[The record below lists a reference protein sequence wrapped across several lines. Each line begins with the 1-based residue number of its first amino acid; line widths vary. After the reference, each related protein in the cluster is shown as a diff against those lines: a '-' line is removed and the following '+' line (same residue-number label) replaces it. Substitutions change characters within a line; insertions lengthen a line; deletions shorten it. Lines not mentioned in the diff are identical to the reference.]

1 MYYLDTLNEAQKQAV
16 LTTDGPLLV
25 LAGAGAGKTKTVTHR
40 ILHLINQ
47 GIPARAI
54 IAITFT
60 NKAAKELRERLH
72 QLLPEGNEPLL
83 ATTFHGLGVRILRE
97 HGLTIGVPKNFSIYD
112 RGEST
117 DVVKEVLIA
126 QNIDPKKFEPKRFL
140 GAISKAKSDGL
151 MVNDYVPTTYDFFSK
166 LVKPVW
172 EKYENLLRERGGLDF
187 DDLLLKTTI
196 LFRERPDILKHYQ
209 IKWSHV
215 HIDEYQDTNGIQ
227 YELSRQ
233 LAGSKQN
240 ICVVGD
246 IDQSIYSWRGADF
259 ENLLRFERDFDNVKT
274 ITLEENYRS
283 TKIILEAANA
293 VIVNNKK
300 RKAKNLFTRGANGE
314 QLTLSAY
321 STEADEA
328 LGIATIIEQLVGE
341 GKVNYK
347 EIALLYR
354 TNFQSRILEEA
365 LIKNTIPYILL
376 GTRFYERKEIKDLI
390 AFIKAAINRED
401 WGSIRRV
408 INVPARGI
416 GKTTLIKLAAGQYTE
431 LPAGTRQKVDQFY
444 LLLDKI
450 KLLTET
456 SLPSS
461 IIKEVLR
468 LTGLEAELKKGSEDD
483 IDRLEN
489 LRELVTVATAY
500 DPHGSDGLFMLLADI
515 ALTSDQ
521 DDDNGQVDG
530 VKLMTVHA
538 AKGLEFDYVFIT
550 GLEQDLFPHAPIG
563 TEERDNEEERRL
575 FYVALTRA
583 RKKIYL
589 SYTETRLV
597 FGNRRFNIPS
607 EFLSEIP
614 NHLLTTETNRLSI
627 VDF

>member
-1 MYYLDTLNEAQKQAV
+1 MNYLNTLNEAQRQAV
-16 LTTDGPLLV
+16 LATEGPLLV

-40 ILHLINQ
+40 ILHLITQ
-47 GIPARAI
+47 GVDPEAI

-72 QLLPEGNEPLL
+72 TLLPEGGRSPL

-97 HGLTIGVPKNFSIYD
+97 HGSAIGVTKNFSIYD
-112 RGEST
+112 RGDSL
-117 DVVKEVLIA
+117 DALKEVIVK
-126 QNIDPKKFEPKRFL
+126 QGIDPKKFEPKRFL
-140 GAISKAKSDGL
+140 GAISKAKGDGVTL
-151 MVNDYVPTTYDFFSK
+151 NDYTPSSYDFFPK

-172 EKYENLLRERGGLDF
+172 EKYEALLKERGALDF
-187 DDLLLKTTI
+187 DDLLLKIVI
-196 LFRERPDILKHYQ
+196 LFRNNPEILKHYQ
-209 IKWSHV
+209 NRWSHI
-215 HIDEYQDTNGIQ
+215 HIDEYQDTNGLQ
-227 YELSRQ
+227 YELSRR
-233 LAGSKQN
+233 LAGSQQN

-259 ENLLRFERDFDNVKT
+259 ENLLRFERDFNAVKT

-283 TKIILEAANA
+283 TQTILEAANA

-300 RKAKNLFTRGANGE
+300 RKDKNLFTKGAVGE
-314 QLTLSAY
+314 QITLSAY
-321 STEADEA
+321 GTEADEA
-328 LGIATIIEQLVGE
+328 WGVAGIIEQLASE
-341 GKVNYK
+341 GVVYQ
-347 EIALLYR
+347 EIAILYR

-365 LIKNTIPYILL
+365 LIKKTIPYTLL

-390 AFIKAAINRED
+390 AFIKAALNRND
-401 WGSIRRV
+401 WASIKRV

-416 GKTTLIKLAAGQYTE
+416 GKTTLVKLAAGEYDT
-431 LPAGTRQKVDQFY
+431 LPAGTKQKVDQFY

-450 KLLTET
+450 KLSTET
-456 SLPSS
+456 NLPSS
-461 IIKEVLR
+461 VIKEVLQ
-468 LTGLEAELKKGSEDD
+468 LTGLEAEFKKGSEDD

-489 LRELVTVATAY
+489 LRELVTVAAAY
-500 DPHGSDGLFMLLADI
+500 DPHGSDGLLMLLADM
-515 ALTSDQ
+515 ALASDQ
-521 DDDNGQVDG
+521 DDDNGKING

-550 GLEQDLFPHAPIG
+550 GMEQDLFPHAPIG